1 MSGGGIGRGDRGGE
15 EGREKG
21 MARWRC
27 YYRELVGYSG
37 AETPKDAVL
46 STGELNGI
54 GIAHRV
60 VFWFIL
66 FIYFILLDIQ
76 QHPYWI
82 LPLILPR

>member
-1 MSGGGIGRGDRGGE
+1 MAE
-15 EGREKG
+15 EGKKGERRG

-46 STGELNGI
+46 SNGELNGI
-54 GIAHRV
+54 GIPLRV
-60 VFWFIL
+60 VFWLKL

-76 QHPYWI
+76 QHTYWI
-82 LPLILPR
+82 FPLFSPR